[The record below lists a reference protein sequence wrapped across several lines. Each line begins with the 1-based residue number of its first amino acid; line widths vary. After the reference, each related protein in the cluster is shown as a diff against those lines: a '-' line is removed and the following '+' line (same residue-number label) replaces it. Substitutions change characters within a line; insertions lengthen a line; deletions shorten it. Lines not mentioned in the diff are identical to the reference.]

1 MATAYMY
8 VVVGALSSACCSPA
22 RAIVHSLFVL
32 LYQWDTAGQAALGVR
47 MANQLLLLMEKHAD
61 KDKANTKRPP

>member
-1 MATAYMY
+1 
-8 VVVGALSSACCSPA
+8 
-22 RAIVHSLFVL
+22 
-32 LYQWDTAGQAALGVR
+32 